1 MNISFGMIFK
11 ELYSQKRRIIL
22 TILAIAWGTA
32 SIAGM
37 LAVGEGLRQTFGR
50 GIGSGGKPLITV
62 YPAYTSLDS
71 NGKGKGIKVLLNQ
84 QDVDNLALSLKKY
97 GKKMDLVGG
106 VFEFAAVLSY
116 KRQITQASAQAV
128 LPSYFAAKGIKV
140 APGGRVISDIDEA
153 KQKKVVVL
161 GYKIA
166 EGLFDKG
173 VNPIHKDIMLGGRVF
188 NVIGV
193 TQSKFQF
200 GGPRG
205 QSDANIIW
213 IPQSTYKG
221 LTNSL
226 NYSALF
232 LFPNNPDESDETDK
246 IIRRVIA
253 LKGGYNPEDPEFVMI
268 TDSAKTQKTM
278 QQIFLGMQIFLGI
291 IGGVTLLVAGVGIS
305 NVMLIS
311 VKQNIRDIGIQ
322 MAIGAKSINIL
333 MHYVLE
339 GLITTFIGGFM
350 GLLLVKLIVYLIG
363 LIPVKGSFFAQIG
376 SPKPIMSGGII
387 VAVIIVLGVIG
398 FVSALFPAFKASRI
412 DPAVALRES

>member
-1 MNISFGMIFK
+1 MNIAFGMIFK

-62 YPAYTSLDS
+62 YPGYTSLDS
-71 NGKGKGIKVLLNQ
+71 AGKGKGIQVLLNQ
-84 QDVDNLALSLKKY
+84 QDVDNLSLSLKNY
-97 GKKMDLVGG
+97 GKKIDLVGG
-106 VFEFAAVLSY
+106 VFEFNAVLSF
-116 KRQITQASAQAV
+116 KRQLSQSQAQAV
-128 LPSYFAAKGIKV
+128 LPNYFAAKGIKV
-140 APGGRVISDIDEA
+140 VTGGRVISNLDEA
-153 KQKKVVVL
+153 KQKKVAVL

-173 VNPIHKDIMLGGRVF
+173 VDPVNKDIMLGGRVF
-188 NVIGV
+188 TVIGV
-193 TQSKFQF
+193 TESKLQF
-200 GGPRG
+200 GGRRG

-221 LTNSL
+221 LTDAQ
-226 NYSALF
+226 NYSAIF
-232 LFPNNPDESDETDK
+232 LFPNNPDQSDEIDT

-253 LKGGYNPEDPEFVMI
+253 LKGGYNPEDQAFVMI
-268 TDSAKTQKTM
+268 TDSAKTQRTM

-333 MHYVLE
+333 MHYILE
-339 GLITTFIGGFM
+339 GLVTTFIGGFL

-387 VAVIIVLGVIG
+387 ISVIIVLGVIG
-398 FVSALFPAFKASRI
+398 FISALFPAFKASRI